1 MLNHSINHPQPPPVQ
16 GTVDATIATMIWRY
30 QNKTVNENLFQIRT
44 FLIFEFNPTQFLE
57 IEKVLIFF
65 LIER

>member
-16 GTVDATIATMIWRY
+16 STVDATIATMIWRY

-44 FLIFEFNPTQFLE
+44 FL
-57 IEKVLIFF
+57 
-65 LIER
+65 